1 MNIHRNCINFQK
13 RLPNI
18 YLDDNTKPF
27 LLLLLSLDYNL
38 LNLKIIIGLN
48 VTCHSDLFETHVHH
62 ETKKL
67 II

>member
-1 MNIHRNCINFQK
+1 MNIHRNRINFQK

-18 YLDDNTKPF
+18 YLDDNTM
-27 LLLLLSLDYNL
+27 LLLLSLDYNL